1 MYSPILSDCS
11 KTDRTTR
18 KDGTMNI
25 ISKQR
30 PLRLKSG
37 IWPRVKKAKYL
48 YLLLLIPIIY
58 VFIFNYTPMYGVI
71 MAFKKFTPS
80 QGIMGS
86 AWVGLYNFQRF
97 FSSPECLNI
106 IWNTVR
112 LSLYG
117 LIAGFPFP
125 IILAVALNYCKF
137 SPLKKSVQS
146 ITFMP
151 YFLSAV
157 LMVGLMTQV
166 LGTRSGIVNYVI
178 TLLGLEPINFMGN
191 AAVFDHVYVWSG
203 IWQGTGYSAI
213 IYISALS
220 GVDPSYHEAAMIDGA
235 SIWQRI
241 WHIDLTT
248 IRPTVVILLILNI
261 GSILNIGFEKIYL
274 MQNPLNTSVSSI
286 ISTYVY
292 GVSLKA
298 AQPDYSFGTAIGLFQ
313 NGVAVI
319 LTLIV
324 NCVANRITGDG
335 LF

>member
-1 MYSPILSDCS
+1 
-11 KTDRTTR
+11 
-18 KDGTMNI
+18 MNAI
-25 ISKQR
+25 TKARQR
-30 PLRLKSG
+30 PSGSSSHKLLARILKA
-37 IWPRVKKAKYL
+37 RYL
-48 YLLLLIPIIY
+48 YLLLLIPVVY
-58 VFIFNYTPMYGVI
+58 VFIFNYIPMYGVTI
-71 MAFKKFTPS
+71 AFKKFTPS
-80 QGIMGS
+80 QGIFGS
-86 AWVGLYNFQRF
+86 DWVGLYNFERF
-97 FSSPECLNI
+97 FSSPQCLNI

-112 LSLYG
+112 LSLYSM
-117 LIAGFPFP
+117 IAGFPFP

-137 SPLKKSVQS
+137 TPLKKTVQS
-146 ITFMP
+146 LTFMP

-166 LGTRSGIVNYVI
+166 LSVRGGVVNSLI
-178 TLLGLEPINFMGN
+178 TALGFEPINFMGN
-191 AAVFDHVYVWSG
+191 PDMFDHVYVWSG

-220 GVDPSYHEAAMIDGA
+220 SVDPTYHEAAMIDGA

-248 IRPTVVILLILNI
+248 IRSTIILLLILNV

-274 MQNPLNTSVSSI
+274 MQNPLNTSVSSV

-292 GVSLKA
+292 NISLKA
-298 AQPDYSFGTAIGLFQ
+298 AQPDYSFGTAVGLFQ
-313 NGVAVI
+313 NVVAVI

-324 NCVANRITGDG
+324 NWIANRVSGEG